1 MDFFGMGLGE
11 VLVILVIA
19 LVIFGP
25 GRLIGISRSLGKFVS
40 SVRKTT
46 SEVTS
51 QITREIE
58 EQKKNLPDEAQDKQ
72 AAKGYG
78 STK

>member
-19 LVIFGP
+19 LIIFGP
-25 GRLIGISRSLGKFVS
+25 GRLLEISRSLGKTVTNI
-40 SVRKTT
+40 RKTT

-58 EQKKNLPDEAQDKQ
+58 EQKKPSSDDSQTKQ
-72 AAKGYG
+72 AVKGYG